1 MFAFL
6 ANLHHKMS
14 SCCSYKQLRVDTANT
29 NVVYRQ
35 QLHPEAKQV
44 KFKVIWFYYFIRNN
58 TDVTVLL
65 YEVATNIVTN
75 KNKMIKG
82 SQVSIK

>member
-1 MFAFL
+1 
-6 ANLHHKMS
+6 MS
-14 SCCSYKQLRVDTANT
+14 SCCSYKQLRVDTANI

-35 QLHPEAKQV
+35 QLHPEAEQV

-65 YEVATNIVTN
+65 YEVATNKVTN